1 MQPFLV
7 AFLVLCAYGFQN
19 ASFYMKVRFS
29 DASFRIWRKIGFAD
43 YKCHQ
48 LRAESL
54 TAILKEQSNAVVIG
68 QCTAGDC
75 GSRGCNFKTSHG
87 IEFKLATQP
96 PYLLPDGETWS
107 EGQGVAP
114 DIEVEKCLPWER
126 KKKASGAA
134 IELIRQDKLKNS
146 AYELK

>member
-1 MQPFLV
+1 MF
-7 AFLVLCAYGFQN
+7 VLTDDLTSSG
-19 ASFYMKVRFS
+19 
-29 DASFRIWRKIGFAD
+29 
-43 YKCHQ
+43 
-48 LRAESL
+48 AESL

-107 EGQGVAP
+107 EGQGV
-114 DIEVEKCLPWER
+114 EKCLPWER
-126 KKKASGAA
+126 RKKAFGAA

>member
-1 MQPFLV
+1 MFFL
-7 AFLVLCAYGFQN
+7 FL
-19 ASFYMKVRFS
+19 S
-29 DASFRIWRKIGFAD
+29 
-43 YKCHQ
+43 
-48 LRAESL
+48 
-54 TAILKEQSNAVVIG
+54 AILKGQPNVTVIG
-68 QCTAGDC
+68 RRTGGDC
-75 GSRGCNFKTSHG
+75 GSMAFNFKTSHG

-126 KKKASGAA
+126 KKKAFGAA